1 MCRSS
6 NVLWGRGVLLPHF
19 TDGMVGQRGTVAPG
33 SQMLPLMEKHQSFLP
48 VIPPQRCLSLCA
60 SRSIRATTNQ
70 TLNQRPS
77 CAKNEIFSSFVE
89 GGWLGLFQHMRAL
102 PWVSVWHLC
111 WLHCCFWWQPWTS
124 LAGKNPCRP
133 LWDFRPQS
141 LCEDVSGKAMKLQL
155 HLETWGSN

>member
-48 VIPPQRCLSLCA
+48 VIPPQRCPSLCA
-60 SRSIRATTNQ
+60 RRSIRATTNQ

-77 CAKNEIFSSFVE
+77 CVKTEIFSSFVE
-89 GGWLGLFQHMRAL
+89 GG
-102 PWVSVWHLC
+102 
-111 WLHCCFWWQPWTS
+111 
-124 LAGKNPCRP
+124 LAGAVPAHVCPALGPRGAPLLTALLLLVAALDFLSREKPMLKP
-133 LWDFRPQS
+133 LWDFCP
-141 LCEDVSGKAMKLQL
+141 
-155 HLETWGSN
+155 